1 MENTQGFIAI
11 NVYALVLII
20 FITVVFSL
28 KKRLHHVEDNTYAYL
43 LLTTIL
49 VTLSGIILG
58 VMVSKELNID
68 VFLVRITNKIYL
80 VFLALWAHLLTF
92 YTYYVSRIKGGDI
105 TKPKKVFGY
114 CTLIISLL
122 ILVFPIETGNSGTIA
137 MASGMSLMFTYSII
151 GVEFLVT
158 FALLIMDYKNFKS
171 KKYIPIYSLAIL
183 GTLLLI
189 VQVLTN
195 LNYLVNPVLVLI
207 VFIMYFTIENPDV
220 KMLNELYKN
229 RELMEQGY
237 EDKYN
242 FLFEMTQEAKKP
254 ILDLNKICNEMR
266 AEDDLPPKIKDGLMV
281 INNLTRQLDFSVNDV
296 LNISSFDVQKL
307 KIVDTKYDV
316 LKVCSGLETTINNE
330 LKDGV
335 KFNMTL
341 PKQVPILYG
350 DYMKLRQILYSMLNN
365 ACKNTD
371 NGSVNLKLNVIE
383 KYDFCRLIFNISD
396 TGKGM
401 PIETINDILS
411 VTGEL
416 DKKEVEMLEKKEFNF
431 KVCQKVVK
439 IMGGNLMIKSTI
451 DKGTDITLTLDQRV
465 LHEKDSSI
473 LNQYENIVNTNKK
486 VLIVAQDKNIASFIK
501 KKLSDKNISY
511 SLLAYGGDAVDRIKA
526 GKKYNY
532 ILIEDGMKE
541 MSGFTTFQELNKLN
555 DFNIPAII
563 MIKKDKE
570 NIKEHFINDGFSNYL
585 LLDNLDSE
593 LNRIMEKY

>member
-1 MENTQGFIAI
+1 MGSGIFFPLSAIPFSILIMVLFFRKEQAKNIETKIYKFLIICNFIGLLIELLCTYASMIYDTQPLISDIIYKSYLVYLLTWTAFFTYYVYRISTENIP
-11 NVYALVLII
+11 NVTGTMKKVLILFCVLVSAFVYI
-20 FITVVFSL
+20 LPIEVVIKNDFQI
-28 KKRLHHVEDNTYAYL
+28 RY
-43 LLTTIL
+43 TTGAS
-49 VTLSGIILG
+49 V
-58 VMVSKELNID
+58 
-68 VFLVRITNKIYL
+68 
-80 VFLALWAHLLTF
+80 F
-92 YTYYVSRIKGGDI
+92 YTYAVSG
-105 TKPKKVFGY
+105 
-114 CTLIISLL
+114 
-122 ILVFPIETGNSGTIA
+122 ILVFI
-137 MASGMSLMFTYSII
+137 MSLI
-151 GVEFLVT
+151 
-158 FALLIMDYKNFKS
+158 LLRNRKNIRK
-171 KKYIPIYSLAIL
+171 KKYIPVVVFFVVGTLAIVL
-183 GTLLLI
+183 QLARPELLLI
-189 VQVLTN
+189 TYVET
-195 LNYLVNPVLVLI
+195 LI
-207 VFIMYFTIENPDV
+207 CVIMYFTIENPDI
-220 KMLNELYKN
+220 KMLNELYRN

-242 FLFEMTQEAKKP
+242 FLFELTQEAKKP
-254 ILDLNKICNEMR
+254 ILDLNKVCNEMR
-266 AEDDLPPKIKDGLMV
+266 VEDDLPPKIKDGIMT
-281 INNLTRQLDFSVNDV
+281 INNLTRQLDFSVNEV

-396 TGKGM
+396 TGKGI

-411 VTGEL
+411 ATGEL
-416 DKKEVEMLEKKEFNF
+416 DRKEVEMLEKKEFNF

-465 LHEKDSSI
+465 YHEDNSSI
-473 LNQYENIVNTNKK
+473 LNQYENIVNTNGK
-486 VLIVAQDKNIASFIK
+486 VLIVAQDKKIAGFIK
-501 KKLSDKNISY
+501 KKLSDKNMSY

-532 ILIEDGMKE
+532 ILIEDEMKE
-541 MSGFTTFQELNKLN
+541 MSGFMTLQELNKLN
-555 DFNIPAII
+555 DFNIPTII
-563 MIKKDKE
+563 MLKKDKE
-570 NIKEHFINDGFSNYL
+570 NIKEHFVNDGFSDYL
-585 LLDNLDSE
+585 LLDNLDNE